1 MMRFNYIWILGFA
14 LFLGGCQ
21 VNYSFTGGQFS
32 GASNFQVNYMR
43 PQTALASPV
52 YAQKL
57 TEGLKDY
64 LLAQSPLQLVTAN
77 GDLIYEGSIVDYNLS
92 PIAAQGNEIASL
104 TRLSITVRLKY
115 TNQKEKELN
124 FEKNFTKYADFPA
137 GQDLFSVQ
145 EELWNNINDQLIQ
158 EIYNASVG
166 NW

>member
-1 MMRFNYIWILGFA
+1 MMKVRYICMV
-14 LFLGGCQ
+14 FLTMVVVSCQ

-32 GASNFQVNYMR
+32 GASNFQVSYLR

-52 YAQKL
+52 YAQQL

-64 LLAQSPLQLVTAN
+64 LLAQSPLQLVTTN
-77 GDLIYEGSIVDYNLS
+77 GDLVYEGSIVDYNLS

-104 TRLSITVRLKY
+104 TRLSITVRIKY
-115 TNQKEKELN
+115 TNQMEKELN

-145 EELWNNINDQLIQ
+145 EELWGNINDQLIQ

>member
-1 MMRFNYIWILGFA
+1 MSKLTYIATLLFA
-14 LFLGGCQ
+14 LLLSACQ

-32 GASNFQVNYMR
+32 GANNFQVSYLR
-43 PQTALASPV
+43 PQTALASSV
-52 YAQKL
+52 YAQQL

-64 LLAQSPLQLVTAN
+64 LLAQSPLQLVTTN
-77 GDLIYEGSIVDYNLS
+77 GDLVYEGSIVDYNLS

-104 TRLSITVRLKY
+104 TRLSITVRIKY
-115 TNQKEKELN
+115 TNQLEKELN

>member
-1 MMRFNYIWILGFA
+1 MMRCQYILLCVIA
-14 LFLGGCQ
+14 LFWSGCQ
-21 VNYSFTGGQFS
+21 INYSFTGGQFS
-32 GASNFQVNYMR
+32 GASNFQVNYIR

-52 YAQKL
+52 YAQQL
-57 TEGLKDY
+57 TEGLKYY
-64 LLAQSPLQLVTAN
+64 LLAQSPLQLVTTN

-104 TRLSITVRLKY
+104 TRLSITVKLKY
-115 TNQKEKELN
+115 TNQMEKELN
-124 FEKNFTKYADFPA
+124 FEKSFTKYADFPA